1 MPWACVL
8 GCWLSKKNNSTKSPK
23 ELYSK
28 ERWSNCRWC
37 RGGRGKSA
45 VTPHTTPVPHPFL
58 VRFLSHFD
66 QLAVG
71 VSIKVLE
78 TCFYWASLFLTVPL
92 CRPNTCQPA
101 RRWARQ
107 LNHLGRCPGVDI
119 AGGTALLTESI
130 QVLYLSSFCQ
140 CHQKEDTVPVKSE
153 KKKVSHQAMP
163 E

>member
-1 MPWACVL
+1 MSLCL
-8 GCWLSKKNNSTKSPK
+8 RLLIEQKK

-71 VSIKVLE
+71 ISIKVLE
-78 TCFYWASLFLTVPL
+78 TCFYWASLFPSVPL
-92 CRPNTCQPA
+92 CRPETCQPPPIPGEHGSSTTWDA
-101 RRWARQ
+101 AWSWISQEAQ
-107 LNHLGRCPGVDI
+107 HSWQKVFKFYICPLFANVI
-119 AGGTALLTESI
+119 RNET
-130 QVLYLSSFCQ
+130 
-140 CHQKEDTVPVKSE
+140 PVKSE
-153 KKKVSHQAMP
+153 KKKVSRQAMP